1 MTAAVGRRVVLTTA
15 LVAALAVALA
25 VGTAI
30 VRRLGAPEAAPALGL
45 GAAAPEIAGG
55 PWINSG
61 PLTMAALR
69 GRVVLVEF
77 WTYG

>member
-1 MTAAVGRRVVLTTA
+1 MRRGRLLALAGLAGAAALWAAAVAGQ
-15 LVAALAVALA
+15 LAT
-25 VGTAI
+25 VGT
-30 VRRLGAPEAAPALGL
+30 
-45 GAAAPEIAGG
+45 AAPEIAGE

-61 PLTMAALR
+61 PLTTHGLR

>member
-1 MTAAVGRRVVLTTA
+1 MPRGGRAVGVALSVVL
-15 LVAALAVALA
+15 VALA
-25 VGTAI
+25 AGPARGQAVRVG
-30 VRRLGAPEAAPALGL
+30 GEAPEVS
-45 GAAAPEIAGG
+45 GA

-61 PLTMAALR
+61 PLTLVGLR